1 MEYPRLLA
9 IKNIKLSTR
18 TALLFGFGLLLI
30 ISLSIS
36 LTWFFFLREINA
48 LELHAT
54 IETNR
59 QAQQTIQIKLN
70 DMASRTGDWAFW
82 DETYQL
88 TTQGDASYRERNL
101 NADSLKIND
110 VDLMVFLS
118 RTGEYVDG
126 AHFSAEQHS
135 TSPVSSVLLKE
146 LLSARGIGRQLN
158 VLLHTPNPELKP
170 VSG

>member
-1 MEYPRLLA
+1 MA
-9 IKNIKLSTR
+9 IFCVTVQRYVNHPNGVSQVARDKNIKLSTR

-70 DMASRTGDWAFW
+70 DMASRTGDWAF
-82 DETYQL
+82 
-88 TTQGDASYRERNL
+88 G
-101 NADSLKIND
+101 
-110 VDLMVFLS
+110 M
-118 RTGEYVDG
+118 
-126 AHFSAEQHS
+126 
-135 TSPVSSVLLKE
+135 
-146 LLSARGIGRQLN
+146 
-158 VLLHTPNPELKP
+158 KP
-170 VSG
+170 IS

>member
-1 MEYPRLLA
+1 MLIIRMEYPRLLA

-18 TALLFGFGLLLI
+18 TALLFGCGLLLI

-59 QAQQTIQIKLN
+59 QAQQIIQIKLN
-70 DMASRTGDWAFW
+70 DMARRTGDWAFW

-88 TTQGDASYRERNL
+88 TTQGDASYHERNL
-101 NADSLKIND
+101 NAYCIR
-110 VDLMVFLS
+110 
-118 RTGEYVDG
+118 RT
-126 AHFSAEQHS
+126 
-135 TSPVSSVLLKE
+135 
-146 LLSARGIGRQLN
+146 RN
-158 VLLHTPNPELKP
+158 
-170 VSG
+170 